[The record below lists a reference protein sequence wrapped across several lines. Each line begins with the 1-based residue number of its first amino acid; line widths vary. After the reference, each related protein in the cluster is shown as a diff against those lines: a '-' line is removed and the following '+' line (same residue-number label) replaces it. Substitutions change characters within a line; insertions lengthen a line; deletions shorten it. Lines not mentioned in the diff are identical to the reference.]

1 MKLVKFTFVL
11 VVCSYLWGCASGAK
25 MENMVFHGDQ
35 KKYSEEIQENL
46 GLGQVSGG
54 KKTNPAWTSEIDN
67 EAFLGAVKESLK
79 SQGLYSDNGKYRL
92 EVNMLK
98 VDQPLFGL
106 DLEVTAHVRY
116 ILTNVDSGAVIF
128 DDTVITPHTAG
139 VGDAFAAVKRLRL
152 ANEGSA
158 KKNIEGLLNKLS
170 DLRIDP
176 QEISLAK

>member
-1 MKLVKFTFVL
+1 
-11 VVCSYLWGCASGAK
+11 

-79 SQGLYSDNGKYRL
+79 SQGLYSDNGKY
-92 EVNMLK
+92 
-98 VDQPLFGL
+98 GL

-116 ILTNVDSGAVIF
+116 ILTNVDSGEVIF